1 MIAPSGLEGD
11 DCLSA
16 IAAEVVG
23 GLPEW
28 VALVRYGRV
37 PQVARLGGRAEAP
50 DRGAEVVVSTERGEE
65 LGVVLHVAAKSA
77 AVGTG
82 EAEGSELT
90 GEVVR
95 LASAEDV
102 VANSNSQRL
111 LDAEF
116 GTWLSRAATW
126 NLQLEIIDLEK
137 TLDGRLVLYVLN
149 DRGPETTRL
158 ALLAA
163 AAGCGVVHVQPV
175 SADGILQQ
183 KSGGGCG
190 DCGCSTH

>member
-1 MIAPSGLEGD
+1 MIAPSGREGD
-11 DCLSA
+11 ACLSA
-16 IAAEVVG
+16 IEAEVG
-23 GLPEW
+23 GGRPEW

-37 PQVARLGGRAEAP
+37 PQVARFGGRAEAP
-50 DRGAEVVVSTERGEE
+50 ERGAEVVVATERGEE
-65 LGVVLHVAAKSA
+65 LGVVLHVALKPA
-77 AVGTG
+77 AVATG
-82 EAEGSELT
+82 DAEGSELT

-102 VANSNSQRL
+102 AANSNSQRL

-175 SADGILQQ
+175 SAEGILQQ

>member
-1 MIAPSGLEGD
+1 MIAPGGREGD
-11 DCLSA
+11 ACLSA
-16 IAAEVVG
+16 IEAEVG
-23 GLPEW
+23 GGRPQW

-37 PQVARLGGRAEAP
+37 PQVARFGGCVEVP

-65 LGVVLHVAAKSA
+65 LGVVLHVAAKPA
-77 AVGTG
+77 AAGAG
-82 EAEGSELT
+82 DAEGSGLT

-95 LASAEDV
+95 LASADDV
-102 VANSNSQRL
+102 VANSNSQRQ

-126 NLQLEIIDLEK
+126 KLQLEIIDIEK